1 MLIIL
6 SKWKL
11 HFPASIF
18 FFSSHSRFT
27 ICYSLFFLHLQQP
40 RLVNNPGW
48 KEDYSIIQVRIVENS
63 GETDLIKEILIYGD
77 LS

>member
-1 MLIIL
+1 
-6 SKWKL
+6 
-11 HFPASIF
+11 
-18 FFSSHSRFT
+18 
-27 ICYSLFFLHLQQP
+27 
-40 RLVNNPGW
+40 VNNPGW